1 MIKYRYTEL
10 LGVVETSTNNRSH
23 DTPNAAKCAYFQEK
37 KQNLSKRL
45 LQKQKEV
52 RKLSESLK
60 SVNEH
65 LHILVNEHPE
75 EFV

>member
-1 MIKYRYTEL
+1 MIKFRYSEL
-10 LGVVETSTNNRSH
+10 LGVVETSAINRSYA
-23 DTPNAAKCAYFQEK
+23 TPSAAKCAYFKEK
-37 KQNLSKRL
+37 KQKLSKRL

-52 RKLSESLK
+52 RNLSESLK

-65 LHILVNEHPE
+65 LHDLVNEHPE